1 MSVQKRYAGRSD
13 VPLTEVGVDQAAA
26 AAKRLAPAG
35 IDVIVTS
42 PLLRATQTAQEVAEV
57 TGAPVVTDEGFRE
70 TDFGAWEG
78 LTFAEVRQ
86 RWPAEMTAWLADPAV
101 PPPGGESLTEVGG
114 RVTEALHRVL
124 AGRER
129 QTILI
134 VSHVTPIKTLV
145 AAALLAP
152 PAALYRMHLDV
163 AALCE
168 IDWYADGPAVLR
180 SFNDTG
186 HMAGRWWRAS
196 GRRPAQHQQDQAL
209 DRCDRTGPQAAHCAG
224 PPRLQQKAVLL
235 TGPPCVVFAC
245 LHEVFMDGH
254 GLLSLAMAG
263 LLCGLIVIP
272 RPHKKLTSPAKHL
285 LGHSRGGV

>member
-1 MSVQKRYAGRSD
+1 MPAQGEPTVTLLLRHGQTPMSVQKRYAGRSD
-13 VPLTEVGVDQAAA
+13 VPLTEIGVEQAAA

-86 RWPAEMTAWLADPAV
+86 RWPADLRAWMADPEV
-101 PPPGGESLTEVGG
+101 SPPGGESLAEVST
-114 RVTEALHRVL
+114 RVTAALQHVL
-124 AGRER
+124 ADYQDRR
-129 QTILI
+129 VLI
-134 VSHVTPIKTLV
+134 VSHVSPIKTLV

-186 HMAGRWWRAS
+186 H
-196 GRRPAQHQQDQAL
+196 
-209 DRCDRTGPQAAHCAG
+209 
-224 PPRLQQKAVLL
+224 L
-235 TGPPCVVFAC
+235 TG
-245 LHEVFMDGH
+245 
-254 GLLSLAMAG
+254 
-263 LLCGLIVIP
+263 
-272 RPHKKLTSPAKHL
+272 
-285 LGHSRGGV
+285 

>member
-1 MSVQKRYAGRSD
+1 MPAQSEPTVTLLLRHGQTPMSVQKRYAGRSD
-13 VPLTEVGVDQAAA
+13 VPLTEIGVLQAAA
-26 AAKRLAPAG
+26 AAKRLASAG
-35 IDVIVTS
+35 IGVIVTS
-42 PLLRATQTAQEVAEV
+42 PLLRATRTAQEVAEV

-78 LTFAEVRQ
+78 LTFADVRQ
-86 RWPAEMTAWLADPAV
+86 RWPAEVKTWLADSSV
-101 PPPGGESLTEVGG
+101 PPPGGESLAEVST

-124 AGRER
+124 ADREQ

-186 HMAGRWWRAS
+186 H
-196 GRRPAQHQQDQAL
+196 
-209 DRCDRTGPQAAHCAG
+209 
-224 PPRLQQKAVLL
+224 L
-235 TGPPCVVFAC
+235 TG
-245 LHEVFMDGH
+245 
-254 GLLSLAMAG
+254 
-263 LLCGLIVIP
+263 
-272 RPHKKLTSPAKHL
+272 
-285 LGHSRGGV
+285 

>member
-1 MSVQKRYAGRSD
+1 MPAQSDPTATLLLRHGETPMSVQKRYAGRSD
-13 VPLTEVGVDQAAA
+13 VPLTDTGVLQAAA
-26 AAKRLAPAG
+26 AAKRLASAG
-35 IDVIVTS
+35 IGVIVTS

-70 TDFGAWEG
+70 TDFGAWDG

-86 RWPAEMTAWLADPAV
+86 RWPAEVTTWLADPAV
-101 PPPGGESLTEVGG
+101 APPGGESLVEVGA

-124 AGRER
+124 TGHQQ

-180 SFNDTG
+180 SFNDT
-186 HMAGRWWRAS
+186 
-196 GRRPAQHQQDQAL
+196 
-209 DRCDRTGPQAAHCAG
+209 AH
-224 PPRLQQKAVLL
+224 
-235 TGPPCVVFAC
+235 
-245 LHEVFMDGH
+245 
-254 GLLSLAMAG
+254 LS
-263 LLCGLIVIP
+263 
-272 RPHKKLTSPAKHL
+272 H
-285 LGHSRGGV
+285 